1 MPSAM
6 NQDLWVQIEYYV
18 GLRTAL
24 GYVVRSQEK
33 TAEKFCP
40 VSGQPERSGTNPSTP
55 GLGLGSHSGGG
66 ARSRR
71 PARSETPC
79 IYGNTSHENR
89 EAWVRP
95 PSMERRAAS
104 GSLRTYAGDERV
116 QKVGQPQSNCEVA
129 EQG

>member
-6 NQDLWVQIEYYV
+6 NQDLWVQIECYV
-18 GLRTAL
+18 GLRAAL

-40 VSGQPERSGTNPSTP
+40 VSGQPERSGNQSEHTWPWIGLAVRRRGAVPPS
-55 GLGLGSHSGGG
+55 
-66 ARSRR
+66 
-71 PARSETPC
+71 ARSETPC

-104 GSLRTYAGDERV
+104 GGLRTYAGDERV
-116 QKVGQPQSNCEVA
+116 QKVGQPQSNYEVA